1 MSNIYA
7 KAFNNCLEEYLLFI
21 LNLFPDNID
30 IRTAYNGLLNIK
42 KVNPM
47 LIVKF
52 WNGYV
57 VAKYNTPIQQN
68 DYDFFINKEYTQDI
82 LSTSS
87 DQNISQQIIEGI
99 EKIRQS
105 IINMQVSDKEK
116 WIQYMKQLNNLSI
129 LYINSKQK

>member
-57 VAKYNTPIQQN
+57 VAKYNTPIQQG